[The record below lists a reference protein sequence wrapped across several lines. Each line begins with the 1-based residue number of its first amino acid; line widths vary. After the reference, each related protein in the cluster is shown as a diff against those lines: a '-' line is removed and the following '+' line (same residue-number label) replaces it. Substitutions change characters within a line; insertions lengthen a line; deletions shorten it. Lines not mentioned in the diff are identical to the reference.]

1 MASKAT
7 SFSQSIQSY
16 LTHTKMPWGQLF
28 YATAWHQIDRFL
40 EGAGQ
45 SILDIGCGF
54 GITSSEYA
62 RRGNRVTGIDPTP
75 EMIEIAKQSASDH
88 RTNIDYRVSTLQ
100 EELAL
105 PGRYDWIFC
114 HNVLEYVEEPGD
126 LLKRIGSK
134 QNERGYLSLIAH
146 NPVGK
151 VMKKAI
157 ILKDPE
163 EAFHSLESDQEYS
176 SVIQTE
182 ITTYPHER
190 LQQWL
195 QEAGYEVLD
204 RCGIHNI
211 YGYIADNEIKQQE
224 EWHRRAAKLEHE
236 LGCLSPYRDIAV
248 FTHLIARKS
257 HSFHYE

>member
-1 MASKAT
+1 MASKT
-7 SFSQSIQSY
+7 SSFSQSIQSY
-16 LTHTKMPWGQLF
+16 LTSTQMPWGQLF

-40 EGAGQ
+40 EEAGQ

-54 GITSSEYA
+54 GITSLEYA
-62 RRGNRVTGIDPTP
+62 RRGNQVTGIDPTP
-75 EMIEIAKQSASDH
+75 EMIEIAKQSAADH
-88 RTNIDYRVSTLQ
+88 RISIDYRVSTLQ

-105 PGRYDWIFC
+105 PEQYDWIFC
-114 HNVLEYVEEPGD
+114 HNVLEYVEEPEK
-126 LLKRIGSK
+126 LLNQIGSK

-151 VMKKAI
+151 VMKKAV

-163 EAFHSLESDQEYS
+163 EALHGLESDQEYS
-176 SVIQTE
+176 SVIETG
-182 ITTYPHER
+182 ITTYPYER
-190 LQQWL
+190 LYQWL

-224 EWHRRAAKLEHE
+224 EWHRRAVKLELE
-236 LGCLSPYRDIAV
+236 LGRLSPYRDIAV
-248 FTHLIARKS
+248 FTHLIARKKS
-257 HSFHYE
+257 

>member
-1 MASKAT
+1 MTCKTASFSKA
-7 SFSQSIQSY
+7 IQSY
-16 LTHTKMPWGQLF
+16 LTYTKMPWGRLF
-28 YATAWHQIDRFL
+28 YTTAWHQIDRYF
-40 EGAGQ
+40 EASGH
-45 SILDIGCGF
+45 SILDVGCGF

-62 RRGNRVTGIDPTP
+62 GRGNRVTGIDPTP
-75 EMIEIAKQSASDH
+75 EMIEIAKQSPAYDPMS
-88 RTNIDYRVSTLQ
+88 TDYRVSTLQ

-114 HNVLEYVEEPGD
+114 HNVLEYVQEPGE

-146 NPVGK
+146 NPAGK
-151 VMKKAI
+151 VMKKAV

-163 EAFHSLESDQEYS
+163 EALCGLESGREYS

-182 ITTYPHER
+182 ITTYPNEQ

-195 QEAGYEVLD
+195 QEAGYEVLE

-224 EWHRRAAKLEHE
+224 EWHRRAVKLELE
-236 LGCLSPYRDIAV
+236 LGRLSPYRDIAV
-248 FTHLIARKS
+248 FTHLIARIKA
-257 HSFHYE
+257 

>member
-1 MASKAT
+1 MASKIAA
-7 SFSQSIQSY
+7 FSQTIQSY
-16 LTHTKMPWGQLF
+16 LTYTKMPWGQLF

-40 EGAGQ
+40 EEAGQ

-54 GITSSEYA
+54 GITGSEYA
-62 RRGNRVTGIDPTP
+62 RKGNQVTGIDLTP

-88 RTNIDYRVSTLQ
+88 RTSIDYRVSTLQ

-114 HNVLEYVEEPGD
+114 HNVLEYVEEPEE
-126 LLKRIGSK
+126 LLKQLGSK

-151 VMKKAI
+151 VMKKAV

-163 EAFHSLESDQEYS
+163 EALHGLESDQEYS

-195 QEAGYEVLD
+195 QEAGYEILD

-224 EWHRRAAKLEHE
+224 EWHRRAVKLELE
-236 LGCLSPYRDIAV
+236 LGRLSPYRDIAV
-248 FTHLIARKS
+248 FTHLIARKK
-257 HSFHYE
+257 